1 MLQYVN
7 GFACSINETKE
18 NVVIHFLQKEPAV
31 PDSEG
36 EEEVKLITNKIASIV
51 MDSDCAKGLIS
62 SIAQL
67 YEDDLCEEEE

>member
-18 NVVIHFLQKEPAV
+18 NVVIHFLQKEPEI
-31 PDSEG
+31 PDSDE
-36 EEEVKLITNKIASIV
+36 EEEVKLVTNKIASIV

-62 SIAQL
+62 SMAQL
-67 YEDDLCEEEE
+67 FEEDLHEEE